1 MLGCLEQRVVRE
13 DFPSCSHS
21 HRGRD
26 TDRKTQRNPMAK
38 TLLDELTERLRAT
51 QLELDRE
58 IDRLLAE
65 KREQFRYTLKRGKVI
80 FEIGIRRL
88 QRQRRT
94 GIWLYL
100 RQAPLAYILSAPV
113 TYGLIVPLLIL
124 DAAITV
130 YQHVCFRIYGIPL
143 VRRADYL
150 VVDRHRLAY
159 LNAIEKL
166 NCVYC
171 GYSNQ
176 LIEYAREV
184 AGRTEQYWCPI
195 KHARRTLDPHRRTH
209 RFLDYGDAEAH
220 DHRLDAL
227 RNDWKSTSKG
237 A

>member
-1 MLGCLEQRVVRE
+1 
-13 DFPSCSHS
+13 
-21 HRGRD
+21 
-26 TDRKTQRNPMAK
+26 MAK
-38 TLLDELTERLRAT
+38 TLLDEITERLRAT

-65 KREQFRYTLKRGKVI
+65 KRAQFRYTLHRGKVI
-80 FEIGIRRL
+80 FEIGMRRL

-124 DAAITV
+124 DAAVTI

-150 VVDRHRLAY
+150 VIDRHRLAY

-195 KHARRTLDPHRRTH
+195 KHARRSRDPHRRTH

-220 DHRLDAL
+220 DRRLEAL
-227 RNDWKSTSKG
+227 RNDWTNPSGG

>member
-1 MLGCLEQRVVRE
+1 
-13 DFPSCSHS
+13 
-21 HRGRD
+21 
-26 TDRKTQRNPMAK
+26 MAK

-65 KREQFRYTLKRGKVI
+65 KRAQFRYTLHRGKVI
-80 FEIGIRRL
+80 FEIGMRRL

-124 DAAITV
+124 DAAVTI

-150 VVDRHRLAY
+150 VIDRHRLAY

-195 KHARRTLDPHRRTH
+195 KHARRSRDPHRRTH

-220 DHRLDAL
+220 DRRLEAL
-227 RNDWKSTSKG
+227 RNDWTNPSGG